1 MQNKLNTIGAWA
13 SILGLI
19 VSILVFIKRRW
30 IIEIVKRVKS
40 WFAKK
45 RRKISF
51 RYRLRRAL
59 LSMLQPNLSEI
70 SIISI
75 CNRGGTVT
83 LILPRQEAMH
93 PGVIYEAWD
102 YASNKVVGLV
112 KIDSVGRE
120 QCYSKPV
127 DRIEPHF
134 WAELERR
141 MDKDASPPE
150 NIILYPYINL
160 QLQYLIE
167 LVIYTIHGRLKE
179 GEFDGSYE
187 SYRGESDEHTK

>member
-1 MQNKLNTIGAWA
+1 MQDKLNTIGSWA

-19 VSILVFIKRRW
+19 ATIILTFIKRRW
-30 IIEIVKRVKS
+30 IIEIVKRIIA
-40 WFAKK
+40 WFAKI
-45 RRKISF
+45 RRDISF

-70 SIISI
+70 PIVSI

-93 PGVIYEAWD
+93 PGAIYEAWD
-102 YASNKVVGLV
+102 YISHKIVGLV
-112 KIDSVGRE
+112 EIDSVGRE
-120 QCYSKPV
+120 LCYSKPV
-127 DRIEPHF
+127 DKIEPHF

-167 LVIYTIHGRLKE
+167 LVIYTIHERLKE
-179 GEFDGSYE
+179 GEFNGRRS
-187 SYRGESDEHTK
+187 

>member
-1 MQNKLNTIGAWA
+1 MQNKLNIIGAWA

-19 VSILVFIKRRW
+19 VSIFAFIKRRW

-51 RYRLRRAL
+51 RYRLRRTL

-70 SIISI
+70 PIVSI

-83 LILPRQEAMH
+83 LILPWQESMY

-102 YASNKVVGLV
+102 SISNKVVGLV
-112 KIDSVGRE
+112 EIDSVGRE
-120 QCYSKPV
+120 LCYSKPV
-127 DRIEPHF
+127 DKIEPHF
-134 WAELERR
+134 WTELERR
-141 MDKDASPPE
+141 MDKDAS
-150 NIILYPYINL
+150 
-160 QLQYLIE
+160 
-167 LVIYTIHGRLKE
+167 
-179 GEFDGSYE
+179 
-187 SYRGESDEHTK
+187 